1 MRPRC
6 FPDLHYSSL
15 PVIVKQE
22 FAHAAETY
30 TVTIRLILSSS
41 HAANVSAARLQVMRF
56 LRDRGYSYP
65 QIGKV
70 FRMHHTSVMHAL
82 KRHPK
87 PETPREPAPFPD
99 YSGEWAI

>member
-1 MRPRC
+1 MRPRA
-6 FPDLHYSSL
+6 FPDLRYSSL
-15 PVIVKQE
+15 PAVVKQE
-22 FAHAAETY
+22 FTRAAEIH
-30 TVTIRLILSSS
+30 TVTVRLMLSSS
-41 HAANVSAARLQVMRF
+41 QASNVSAARLEVMRF

-87 PETPREPAPFPD
+87 PEITREPAPFPD

>member
-1 MRPRC
+1 MRARA
-6 FPDLHYSSL
+6 FPDLRYSSL
-15 PVIVKQE
+15 PSVVKQE
-22 FAHAAETY
+22 FTRAAETHTL
-30 TVTIRLILSSS
+30 TVRLMLSSS
-41 HAANVSAARLQVMRF
+41 QAANVSAARLEVMRF
-56 LRDRGYSYP
+56 LRERGYSYP

-87 PETPREPAPFPD
+87 PEITHEPAPFPD